1 MAPAEPGPAPEV
13 PHGPGVGGHSV
24 GRAWQALLVED
35 PQTALV
41 ELGGGDPFDDVYR
54 QSQAHQLV
62 HGCGL
67 FPAGPAVMQL
77 ASMFVRATSARRILD
92 LGCGLGYS
100 TFWLAKAAAP
110 GAALTAIDFDPGHV
124 ELAQFA
130 CSRLGLEDRVS
141 FVVGDVAEVMQT
153 IDGPVDAI
161 HDDAWFASAPPHL
174 ETMLGLLRPGGLLTM
189 PNWFLLVDALTG
201 APRNDWEKFA
211 GPTWADDA
219 LDYAKRLAARRDLAV
234 SWTIR
239 PPLGVAVK
247 LS

>member
-1 MAPAEPGPAPEV
+1 M
-13 PHGPGVGGHSV
+13 
-24 GRAWQALLVED
+24 ED
-35 PQTALV
+35 PQPTLV

-54 QSQAHQLV
+54 QSQDHQLT

-67 FPAGPAVMQL
+67 ASAGPSVMQL
-77 ASMFVRATSARRILD
+77 AAMFVRAAGARTILD

-100 TFWLAKAAAP
+100 TFWLAHAAS
-110 GAALTAIDFDPGHV
+110 GATVTAIDDDPGHV
-124 ELAQFA
+124 ELARA
-130 CSRLGLEDRVS
+130 TCARLGLDGRVR
-141 FVVGDVAEVMQT
+141 FVVGDVAEVLRT

-201 APRNDWEKFA
+201 EPRNDWARLA
-211 GPTWADDA
+211 GPSWADETLA
-219 LDYAKRLAARRDLAV
+219 YAGHLAARQDLVV

-239 PPLGVAVK
+239 PPLGVTVK
-247 LS
+247 LP